1 MVITTDRS
9 QFHAMIRNNLDF
21 IGHLHRLRFLL
32 WRILLLFTRG
42 RSNSGRCGE
51 GAAITWETPRRAA
64 PGKWCAE
71 TWFWWSWVR
80 TSGSR
85 WFGST
90 AAECWPSAST
100 AGRTSLRTGRDTD
113 GQTNKRINATYIGGF
128 KWGQEDHGPPTPE
141 LGPQQVRGEAI
152 WCLQNARKHFNGSQ
166 TLLGSLQH
174 STRPPRWWGW
184 GCLFLPNHPT
194 PLWAFLSFF
203 RTDFTDSPDC
213 LPILLSTSV
222 FYFLVFL
229 FSTF

>member
-32 WRILLLFTRG
+32 WRILLPFTRG

-128 KWGQEDHGPPTPE
+128 KWGQEDHGPPPPNLVPNKFEERLSGVCRMQENISTAPRLCWGAYSTPPD
-141 LGPQQVRGEAI
+141 PQDGGDGAACFSPITQP
-152 WCLQNARKHFNGSQ
+152 
-166 TLLGSLQH
+166 H
-174 STRPPRWWGW
+174 SEPSFPSFGLTSRI
-184 GCLFLPNHPT
+184 
-194 PLWAFLSFF
+194 PLTVYRYFWAYPFF
-203 RTDFTDSPDC
+203 
-213 LPILLSTSV
+213 
-222 FYFLVFL
+222 
-229 FSTF
+229 TF